1 MAVNQQRKKAMKRL
15 AFDQQELLRS
25 PVDGVSAAP
34 LDENMLEWHCNF
46 EFDSV
51 IYHVIL
57 FFPENYPYK
66 SPSAEFVPAGFQFVG
81 GATKQGKKGTQVGKR
96 AIRKYSYKVLNEAV
110 ADLRGTP
117 PVPNSFN
124 FMQFMG
130 EFGNIVCWRPPSPES
145 RRGNPG
151 SATAKRNSLEEGF
164 VEEDLRLP

>member
-81 GATKQGKKGTQVGKR
+81 GATKQGKKGTQVG
-96 AIRKYSYKVLNEAV
+96 AMRK
-110 ADLRGTP
+110 
-117 PVPNSFN
+117 
-124 FMQFMG
+124 
-130 EFGNIVCWRPPSPES
+130 IV
-145 RRGNPG
+145 
-151 SATAKRNSLEEGF
+151 TKF
-164 VEEDLRLP
+164 